1 MPPFGR
7 AAYVASTVR
16 VQWGSGMAL
25 FVVERYV
32 PTTLD
37 PGATVIGIP
46 AAAAPLDGGI
56 RHVRTWYLPEDE
68 TCFSLFEAP
77 SAAALKAAGDAA
89 GVRYSRITAAIETDG
104 GTS

>member
-1 MPPFGR
+1 
-7 AAYVASTVR
+7 
-16 VQWGSGMAL
+16 MAL

-32 PTTLD
+32 PAPTSPDVLV
-37 PGATVIGIP
+37 GSWP
-46 AAAAPLDGGI
+46 AAVPPAGGI

-89 GVRYSRITAAIETDG
+89 GVRYSRITEAIETDG
-104 GTS
+104 GI